1 MKTGAGRPGNNEGD
15 HGMNQKSSAV
25 VEAAVAAPRARG
37 PSLIAK
43 IAARFGVEPEKLM
56 ATLKATA
63 FRTDKAVTDEQM
75 LALLVVADQ
84 YGLNPFT
91 KEIYA
96 FPDKGGI
103 VPVVGVDGWSRI
115 VNEHP
120 QFDGMAFSMPDDGSS
135 CTCEIFRKDRSHS
148 ISVTEYMSEC
158 KRNVAPWQSHPR
170 RMLRH
175 KALIQC
181 ARMAFG
187 FAGVFDQ
194 DEAERIVEGEVVE
207 TDRPR
212 KGDKVTLATLA
223 NKPKKPPAEIVERV
237 VQGEL
242 VDADTGEIAPP
253 HRSYAQ
259 FADLVLNAADAETAG
274 LILDASRDELTEEL
288 QAELVSVWRG
298 KFGKT

>member
-1 MKTGAGRPGNNEGD
+1 
-15 HGMNQKSSAV
+15 MNQKSSAV
-25 VEAAVAAPRARG
+25 AEVAVASPRVRG

-43 IAARFGVEPEKLM
+43 TAGRFGVEPEKLM

-120 QFDGMAFSMPDDGSS
+120 QFDGMAFSMPDDGNS

-175 KALIQC
+175 KAMIQA

-207 TDRPR
+207 MDRPR

-223 NKPKKPPAEIVERV
+223 SKSKKPAEVVERV

-242 VDADTGEIAPP
+242 VDSDTGEITR
-253 HRSYAQ
+253 RSYAQ
-259 FADLVLNAADAETAG
+259 FADLVLNAADGETAG
-274 LILDASRDELTEEL
+274 LILDESRDELSEEH
-288 QAELVSVWRG
+288 QAELAATWER
-298 KFGKT
+298 KWKTI

>member
-1 MKTGAGRPGNNEGD
+1 
-15 HGMNQKSSAV
+15 MNQKSAAV
-25 VEAAVAAPRARG
+25 VEATVAPPRARG

-43 IAARFGVEPEKLM
+43 TAARFGVEPEKLM

-63 FRTDKAVTDEQM
+63 FRTDKVVTDEQM

-115 VNEHP
+115 INEHP
-120 QFDGMAFSMPDDGSS
+120 QFDGMAFFMPEDGSY
-135 CTCEIFRKDRSHS
+135 CTCEIFRKDRGHS
-148 ISVTEYMSEC
+148 ISATEYMNEC

-175 KALIQC
+175 KALIQA

-194 DEAERIVEGEVVE
+194 DEAERIVDGDIVE
-207 TDRPR
+207 MDRPR
-212 KGDKVTLATLA
+212 KGDKITIAGLAS
-223 NKPKKPPAEIVERV
+223 KPKKPAEIVERV
-237 VQGEL
+237 
-242 VDADTGEIAPP
+242 DTDTGEIETKA
-253 HRSYAQ
+253 RSYAQ
-259 FADLVLNAADAETAG
+259 FADLVLGATDAETAG
-274 LILDASRDELTEEL
+274 LVLDESRDELSEQF
-288 QAELVSVWRG
+288 QAELVAVWRA
-298 KFGKT
+298 KWQPV

>member
-1 MKTGAGRPGNNEGD
+1 
-15 HGMNQKSSAV
+15 MNQKSSAV
-25 VEAAVAAPRARG
+25 AEVAVASPRVRG

-43 IAARFGVEPEKLM
+43 TAGRFGVEPEKLM

-175 KALIQC
+175 KAMIQA

-207 TDRPR
+207 MDRPR

-223 NKPKKPPAEIVERV
+223 SKSKKPAEVVERV

-242 VDADTGEIAPP
+242 VDSDTGEITR
-253 HRSYAQ
+253 RSYAQ
-259 FADLVLNAADAETAG
+259 FADLVLNAADGETAG
-274 LILDASRDELTEEL
+274 LILDESRDELSEEH
-288 QAELVSVWRG
+288 QAELAATWER
-298 KFGKT
+298 KWKTI

>member
-1 MKTGAGRPGNNEGD
+1 
-15 HGMNQKSSAV
+15 MNQKSSAV
-25 VEAAVAAPRARG
+25 AEVAVASPRVRG

-43 IAARFGVEPEKLM
+43 TAGRFGVEPEKLM

-175 KALIQC
+175 KAMIQC

-187 FAGVFDQ
+187 FAAVFDQ

-207 TDRPR
+207 MDRPR

-223 NKPKKPPAEIVERV
+223 SKSKKPAEVVERV

-242 VDADTGEIAPP
+242 VDADTGEITR
-253 HRSYAQ
+253 RSYAQ
-259 FADLVLNAADAETAG
+259 FADLVLQATNSETAS
-274 LILDASRDELTEEL
+274 LIVDEARDELSEEL
-288 QAELVSVWRG
+288 QDELAAVWRG
-298 KFGKT
+298 KFMPKEAN